1 MNATIALILTTAV
14 TISTIIYT
22 FYSIQLWRTTRAAT
36 EISRQAALSNLWAE
50 LNRYME
56 LLRREDA
63 PEVAFLQK
71 LSDLLLEFMLR
82 NLFAYAASKDN
93 QGAAEFRQGISA
105 LVAEDQANAAKISW
119 ITKLTEWR

>member
-36 EISRQAALSNLWAE
+36 EISRQAALSNLWTE

-56 LLRREDA
+56 LLRRENA

-82 NLFAYAASKDN
+82 NLFAYATSKDS
-93 QGAAEFRQGISA
+93 QGAAELRQRISA

-119 ITKLTEWR
+119 VTKLTEYR

>member
-14 TISTIIYT
+14 TIPTIIYT

-36 EISRQAALSNLWAE
+36 EISRQAAFSNLWAE
-50 LNRYME
+50 LNRYIE
-56 LLRREDA
+56 LLRRENA

-82 NLFAYAASKDN
+82 NLFAYATSKDS
-93 QGAAEFRQGISA
+93 QGAAELRQRISA

-119 ITKLTEWR
+119 IIKLTEWR

>member
-36 EISRQAALSNLWAE
+36 EISRQAALSNLWTE
-50 LNRYME
+50 LNRYIE
-56 LLRREDA
+56 LLRRENA

-82 NLFAYAASKDN
+82 NLFAYATSKDN
-93 QGAAEFRQGISA
+93 KGAAELRQRISA
-105 LVAEDQANAAKISW
+105 LVAEDATNAAKIRW
-119 ITKLTEWR
+119 VTKLTEYR

>member
-82 NLFAYAASKDN
+82 NLFAYATSKDN
-93 QGAAEFRQGISA
+93 KGAAELRQRISA
-105 LVAEDQANAAKISW
+105 LVAEDATNAAKIRW
-119 ITKLTEWR
+119 VTNLTEYR